1 MGFIYYGY
9 VFWVLWRKKQVRKK
23 NPSKFDSLQINN
35 IFVNN
40 SDNKNTDLEALLN
53 QVKEVED
60 HSKLLDAFK
69 KEPSEEASYSL
80 TLKKNEKLKIV
91 RDDSSSDPSDDPK
104 S

>member
-1 MGFIYYGY
+1 M
-9 VFWVLWRKKQVRKK
+9 
-23 NPSKFDSLQINN
+23 QINN

-40 SDNKNTDLEALLN
+40 SDNKNTDLEAILN

-69 KEPSEEASYSL
+69 KESSEEASYSL

-91 RDDSSSDPSDDPK
+91 RDDSSSDPSDDPQT
-104 S
+104 